1 DLNHVIASEFVVNNS
16 GDAARDMAITLIDTN
31 RAPVLA
37 NAIPNQSAMEE
48 SLFSYTLPANTFSD
62 PDGEALT
69 YSATLANGNP
79 LPSWLAFN
87 ASTRTFS
94 GMPNDP
100 DVGTLSVRVTAADGK
115 GGSASDTF
123 DLTIININD
132 APVLNLAIPHIN
144 ATEDSPFN
152 YTIPATTFT
161 DADAGATLVY
171 TAQLA

>member
-1 DLNHVIASEFVVNNS
+1 
-16 GDAARDMAITLIDTN
+16 
-31 RAPVLA
+31 
-37 NAIPNQSAMEE
+37 
-48 SLFSYTLPANTFSD
+48 
-62 PDGEALT
+62 
-69 YSATLANGNP
+69 

-87 ASTRTFS
+87 ASTRIFS

-100 DVGTLSVRVTAADGK
+100 DVGTLSVRVTASDGK

-123 DLTIININD
+123 DLTITNIND

-152 YTIPATTFT
+152 YIIPATTFT

-171 TAQLA
+171 TAQLAGGGSLPAWLHFDSATRTFSGTPANGDVGTLSIKIT